1 MEFLDV
7 FMQVIADAGVYAV
20 LLVLGFILFYI
31 MHKNDVN
38 KIEAVMDKSIQA
50 IKESYKNAND
60 MLNKYI
66 EKYNKEYI
74 KK

>member
-1 MEFLDV
+1 MECLDV

-50 IKESYKNAND
+50 IKESYP
-60 MLNKYI
+60 
-66 EKYNKEYI
+66 
-74 KK
+74 